1 MNMNKI
7 QSTEKSVNSKNF
19 GHAEKAPFSCITTEF
34 GKITIDGKTYNQDIL
49 IDVNGKL
56 IARTDI
62 SMRYYGHAQKS
73 EISGMPKMHHIFEHH
88 HTICREEVKELIE
101 EQKPDYLIIGTGQYG
116 ACKLEESIPKIC
128 ERNNIK
134 IIIMKNA
141 KHFCDAKNSP
151 LFFSMKKTP
160 EAIKEFNSL
169 SGKKIGVFH
178 ITC

>member
-1 MNMNKI
+1 MNKI

-62 SMRYYGHAQKS
+62 SMRYYGN
-73 EISGMPKMHHIFEHH
+73 H

-101 EQKPDYLIIGTGQYG
+101 EQKPDYLIIGTGQFG
-116 ACKLEESIPKIC
+116 ACRLEESIPKIC

-134 IIIMKNA
+134 LI
-141 KHFCDAKNSP
+141 
-151 LFFSMKKTP
+151 MKKTP
-160 EAIKEFNSL
+160 EAIKDFENL
-169 SGKKIGVFH
+169 SGKKLGLFH